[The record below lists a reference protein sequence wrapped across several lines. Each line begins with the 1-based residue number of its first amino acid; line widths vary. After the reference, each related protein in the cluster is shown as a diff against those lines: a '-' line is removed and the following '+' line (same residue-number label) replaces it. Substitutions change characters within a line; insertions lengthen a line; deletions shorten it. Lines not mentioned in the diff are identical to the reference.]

1 MNQTKILATRTK
13 INRTFSIHVNDQIFA
28 RLNPTEI
35 TYLNIMFSYDPAKRP
50 SAIEVSNY
58 VENMKINKSEISKII
73 ISVIF
78 AESQDLKLDL
88 IDSYWNK
95 KSQTRYFFY
104 KVFNIII
111 KIHIFYNRPSFRN
124 VIQKIYYTDLS
135 IH

>member
-1 MNQTKILATRTK
+1 
-13 INRTFSIHVNDQIFA
+13 
-28 RLNPTEI
+28 
-35 TYLNIMFSYDPAKRP
+35 MFSYDPAKRP

>member
-95 KSQTRYFFY
+95 KSQTRYFF
-104 KVFNIII
+104 I
-111 KIHIFYNRPSFRN
+111 KFLI
-124 VIQKIYYTDLS
+124 LL
-135 IH
+135 